1 MQLRKQQ
8 ELYEANFLGKY
19 ACSNTDTN
27 MTKRKRNEESCPYR
41 TEFQRDRDRILHS
54 NSFRRLKRKTQVFLS
69 PTGDH
74 YRTRLTHTLE
84 VSQIA
89 RTISRLLM
97 LNEDLTEAIA
107 LGHDLG
113 HSPFGHSGEIVLNQ
127 ICPHGYRHYE
137 QSLRVADYIEKNGQG
152 LNLTKA
158 VRNGI
163 LCHTNK
169 VANTKEGCVVRLAD
183 RIAYIN
189 HDIEDAVRANILKA
203 ENLPRKATE
212 ILGDTKSKRITT
224 LVAAVVENGAE
235 TIGMASEIEKA
246 QNLLHEFMFENVYYN
261 PIAKQEEQ
269 KAMNLIAALYNYYI
283 ENIRKLPK
291 NYLAIAESYDEHRA
305 VCDYI
310 SGMSDG
316 YAIDLYKEL
325 FVPKEWK

>member
-1 MQLRKQQ
+1 MQIKMQQ
-8 ELYEANFLGKY
+8 ELMEKAYLGKFG
-19 ACSNTDTN
+19 CSCTDEA
-27 MTKRKRNEESCPYR
+27 MTKRQHEEESCPYR

-84 VSQIA
+84 VAQIA
-89 RTISRLLM
+89 RIISRSLM

-113 HSPFGHSGEIVLNQ
+113 HSPFGHSGESALNR

-137 QSLRVADYIEKNGQG
+137 QSVRVVDYIEKNGQG
-152 LNLTKA
+152 LNLTEA

-163 LCHTNK
+163 LCHTNMT
-169 VANTKEGCVVRLAD
+169 AATREGCVVRLAD

-189 HDIEDAVRANILKA
+189 HDIEDAVRADILKP
-203 ENLPRKATE
+203 ESLPKDATDV
-212 ILGDTKSKRITT
+212 LGNTKSQRITT
-224 LVAAVVENGAE
+224 MVASVVENGAE
-235 TIGMASEIEKA
+235 NIGMDKEIEKA
-246 QNLLHEFMFENVYYN
+246 QNILHEFMFQNVYYN
-261 PIAKQEEQ
+261 PIAKREEE
-269 KAMNLIAALYNYYI
+269 KAQNLLIKLYKYYI
-283 ENIRKLPK
+283 ENSSKLPE
-291 NYLAIAESYDEHRA
+291 NYLAIAEKYDEHRA

-316 YAIDLYKEL
+316 YATDLYKEL